1 MATATNINLIEHLE
15 RAIQD
20 AIKNR
25 IAEVSEEALKKAI
38 AEIES
43 SVRSEIDKI
52 ALSLAKD
59 YSVMD
64 NITHLSIHVRKN
76 M

>member
-1 MATATNINLIEHLE
+1 MATTTHINLIEHLE

-20 AIKNR
+20 AIKTR
-25 IAEVSEEALKKAI
+25 IAEVSEEALKEATAK
-38 AEIES
+38 IES
-43 SVRSEIDKI
+43 AVRSEIDKI

-64 NITHLSIHVRKN
+64 MRTHLQIHIKKGI
-76 M
+76 